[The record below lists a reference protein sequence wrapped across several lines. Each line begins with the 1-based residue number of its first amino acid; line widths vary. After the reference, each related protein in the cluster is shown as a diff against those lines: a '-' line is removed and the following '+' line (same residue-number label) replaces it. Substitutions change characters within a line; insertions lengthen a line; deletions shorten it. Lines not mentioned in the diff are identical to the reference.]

1 MACTCRPTREAA
13 ETILAWA
20 GISARVP
27 VFPGLWD
34 LNDTPSQVQ
43 SIMTGWRNQCG
54 IVGGFMWLYDDF
66 VGNGLAAQYA
76 SAINNAVNSTGFTLS
91 GPSNVFLN
99 QSSTANAAI
108 TITPLNGFT
117 GTVNL
122 SLSTLPKGVR
132 STIKGTGNKRTVVLT
147 ASPAASTGF
156 TTVTVTG
163 TSGTIKETVAFTLAV
178 SAGVGTT
185 GTGTTVNLSSEFD
198 INGIIPTA
206 AVHDGRAG
214 RPGLLVLDESAY
226 RLARL

>member
-1 MACTCRPTREAA
+1 MHLQAY
-13 ETILAWA
+13 A
-20 GISARVP
+20 GGSGNNPCVGWNFGTVP

-34 LNDTPSQVQ
+34 LNDVPSQVQ

-91 GPSNVFLN
+91 GPNSVFLN

-122 SLSTLPKGVR
+122 TLLTLPKGVR
-132 STIKGTGNKRTVVLT
+132 STIKGTGNKRTIVLT
-147 ASPAASTGF
+147 ASPAGSTGF
-156 TTVTVTG
+156 TSVTVTG
-163 TSGTIKETVAFTLAV
+163 TAGTIKETVAFTLAV
-178 SAGVGTT
+178 SAGVGTRREAAQQSISHRNSIST
-185 GTGTTVNLSSEFD
+185 ES
-198 INGIIPTA
+198 IPTA
-206 AVHDGRAG
+206 ARTPRAG
-214 RPGLLVLDESAY
+214 WT
-226 RLARL
+226 ARATGTP